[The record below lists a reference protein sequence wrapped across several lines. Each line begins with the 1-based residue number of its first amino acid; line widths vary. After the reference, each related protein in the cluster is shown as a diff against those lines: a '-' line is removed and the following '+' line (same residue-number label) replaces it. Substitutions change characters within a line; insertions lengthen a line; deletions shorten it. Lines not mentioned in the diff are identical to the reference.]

1 MSAFN
6 DIRVSVFNGF
16 TRKFPIKS
24 VSLYDALFN
33 LADRALVDEVR
44 SIEDHDLR
52 TVKKADMLTFT
63 PSGVFNNLLTGAKPT
78 CYSGVMCVDID
89 EKGNESTD
97 WSTLRKR
104 LSCITNVAYCGLSVS
119 GRGLFLI
126 IPISNPEDYAGHYR
140 AFSDIIKEKF
150 GLTTDTSCK
159 NIGRLRVASYDDNAY
174 FNPEATVFTLRR
186 NEYVERPKYKSSY
199 TVHPGFSSSEDSTAK
214 IDAYI
219 HYLCTHGIDIT
230 DNYNDWFRV
239 GCALANELRE
249 GGRERFHMVSSIN
262 SKYRQRECDRK
273 FNDCLKCNYITIGT
287 FFHLC
292 HQAGVNLE
300 SDTTMV

>member
-1 MSAFN
+1 MVAFKE
-6 DIRVSVFNGF
+6 IKVSVFNGF
-16 TRKFPIKS
+16 THKFPIKT

-33 LADRALVDEVR
+33 LADQKLVNEVR
-44 SIEDHDLR
+44 SFEDHDKR
-52 TVKKADMLTFT
+52 AEKKANLLTFT
-63 PSGVFNNLLTGAKPT
+63 PSGMFDNLLTGAKPT
-78 CYSGVMCVDID
+78 YYSGVMCVDID
-89 EKGNESTD
+89 EKGNTDTD
-97 WSTLRKR
+97 WPTLRKR
-104 LSCITNVAYCGLSVS
+104 LSYITNVAYCGLSVS

-140 AFSDIIKEKF
+140 AFSDILKEKF

-186 NEYVERPKYKSSY
+186 NEYVERPKYESSY
-199 TVHPGFSSSEDSTAK
+199 TVHPGFSSSGDTTAK

-219 HYLCTHGIDIT
+219 HYLCANGIDIT
-230 DNYNDWFRV
+230 DNYNDWFRL

-249 GGRERFHMVSSIN
+249 SGRERFHIVSSI
-262 SKYRQRECDRK
+262 SKKYRQRECDRK
-273 FNDCLKCNYITIGT
+273 FNDCLKCNHITIGT

-292 HQAGVNLE
+292 HQAGVYLE
-300 SDTTMV
+300 NDSSME